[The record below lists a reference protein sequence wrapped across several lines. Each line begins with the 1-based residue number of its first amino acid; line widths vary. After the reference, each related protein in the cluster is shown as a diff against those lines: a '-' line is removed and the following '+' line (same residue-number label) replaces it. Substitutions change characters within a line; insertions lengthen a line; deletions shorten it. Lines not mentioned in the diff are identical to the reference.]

1 MVLKEGTTSFEKR
14 SKQLKN
20 YYYNSFVYISV
31 HITIHTLI
39 ACTFIYMSLL
49 RLESTIVNICVYIPL
64 ERIIYLYIC
73 MYTYLLLYSCI
84 YMLNIHQYVNMYKN
98 TLIPFFGLELV
109 LNLSLIPV
117 RATNRY

>member
-1 MVLKEGTTSFEKR
+1 
-14 SKQLKN
+14 
-20 YYYNSFVYISV
+20 
-31 HITIHTLI
+31 
-39 ACTFIYMSLL
+39 MSLL